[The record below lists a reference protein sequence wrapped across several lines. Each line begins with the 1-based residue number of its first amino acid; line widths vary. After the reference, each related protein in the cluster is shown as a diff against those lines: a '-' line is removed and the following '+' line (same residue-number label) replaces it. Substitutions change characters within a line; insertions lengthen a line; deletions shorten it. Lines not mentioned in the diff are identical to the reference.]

1 MVGIAQNM
9 ITANKSIH
17 DTCIKQGEITLC
29 GKETSILNDQD
40 RQLWAALT
48 GIIFTQPR
56 ATYHSISTPLSM
68 GFRDNWRNSS
78 MSYITHQTLTR
89 IN

>member
-17 DTCIKQGEITLC
+17 YIKQGEITLC

-56 ATYHSISTPLSM
+56 ATYHSISTLLSM

>member
-17 DTCIKQGEITLC
+17 YIKQGEITLC

-56 ATYHSISTPLSM
+56 ATYNHSIPTPLSM

-78 MSYITHQTLTR
+78 MSYITHQAFTR

>member
-9 ITANKSIH
+9 IAGNKSIH
-17 DTCIKQGEITLC
+17 YIKQGEITLC
-29 GKETSILNDQD
+29 GKETSILNDQN
-40 RQLWAALT
+40 RQLRVALT

-56 ATYHSISTPLSM
+56 ATNQSTQTHLSM
-68 GFRDNWRNSS
+68 GFRDNWRNNS
-78 MSYITHQTLTR
+78 MSYITHQMFTP

>member
-17 DTCIKQGEITLC
+17 YIKQGEITLC

-48 GIIFTQPR
+48 GIIFTQPPGNLSQHFN
-56 ATYHSISTPLSM
+56 TSIN
-68 GFRDNWRNSS
+68 G
-78 MSYITHQTLTR
+78 IQG
-89 IN
+89 

>member
-17 DTCIKQGEITLC
+17 YIKQGEITLC

-68 GFRDNWRNSS
+68 GFRDNWHNSS